1 MNWLL
6 ISDLDNTWVGDQ
18 IALEKLQQQLA
29 DRRDALYLVYATGR
43 SFASAKVLQQEVG
56 LLEPNYWVTAV
67 GSEIYDD
74 QGLDQAWADYLSD
87 NWQRDTIQAI
97 ADQYP
102 QLTPQ
107 SPLEQNPWKISYHFD
122 PDADPMAIE
131 TIKDH
136 CLKTDLPVQV
146 VFSSGKDVDFLPR
159 RSNKGN
165 ATRYLQQRLQMSTEK
180 TLVCGDSGND
190 ISLFETDSRGVI
202 VNNAQP
208 ELLAWYQNYGESRH
222 YLAQSSYGAG
232 ILEAIAHFNLL
243 TP

>member
-18 IALEKLQQQLA
+18 RALEKLQQHLA
-29 DRRDALYLVYATGR
+29 DRRDSVYLVYATGR
-43 SFASAKVLQQEVG
+43 SFASAKALQQEVG

-67 GSEIYDD
+67 GSEIYDET
-74 QGLDQAWADYLSD
+74 GLDQAWADYLSV
-87 NWQRDTIQAI
+87 NWQRDTVQAI

-107 SPLEQNPWKISYHFD
+107 GPLDQNPWKISYYFD
-122 PDADPMAIE
+122 PDADPMVIE

-136 CLKTDLPVQV
+136 LRKTNLSVQV
-146 VFSSGKDVDFLPR
+146 VFSSGKDVDFLPQ

-165 ATRYLQQRLQMSTEK
+165 ATRYLQQRLQLSGAK

-190 ISLFETDSRGVI
+190 ISLFETDSRGGI

-208 ELLAWYQNYGESRH
+208 ELLAWYQKYADNRH
-222 YLAQSSYGAG
+222 YLAQSGYAAG
-232 ILEAIAHFNLL
+232 ILEAIAHFKLL
-243 TP
+243 HP